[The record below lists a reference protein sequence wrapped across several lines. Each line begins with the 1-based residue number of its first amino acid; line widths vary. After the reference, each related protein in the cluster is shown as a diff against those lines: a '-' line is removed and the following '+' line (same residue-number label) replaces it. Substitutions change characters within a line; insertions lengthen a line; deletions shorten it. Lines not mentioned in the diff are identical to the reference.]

1 MEYPDHCIRGILNST
16 FLLEDDMLS
25 VNAFDFRKDERTDD
39 WKEASINWVDDED
52 AVDFTF
58 KQTKTSGEL
67 RFKAGIAILPR
78 SELDKIKKSYK
89 FIGNFDYERKEE
101 ENNKYHGNL
110 LLKDTV
116 SNPKRDIIRALL
128 VFAAEIIKREDL
140 LTV

>member
-1 MEYPDHCIRGILNST
+1 
-16 FLLEDDMLS
+16 MLS